1 MCLHCAHSRKSCS
14 SVILSKGPALASLY
28 LIHLLVYFIACGY
41 FPVPEP
47 PVPQDGINTYL
58 LEKVLMPAL
67 DSKDIYL
74 KDIDFTAFDVDD
86 IDKLEDYYD
95 QLYSTGRGLD
105 QFIQTVAQT
114 LPSAS
119 SVRSF
124 C

>member
-1 MCLHCAHSRKSCS
+1 MRLDLEL
-14 SVILSKGPALASLY
+14 LSIRFSQKKE
-28 LIHLLVYFIACGY
+28 
-41 FPVPEP
+41 EP
-47 PVPQDGINTYL
+47 PVPQDGLNAYL
-58 LEKVLMPAL
+58 LENILTPAL
-67 DSKDIYL
+67 DGTDIYL

-86 IDKLEDYYD
+86 IDKLEDYYN

>member
-1 MCLHCAHSRKSCS
+1 MRLDLKL
-14 SVILSKGPALASLY
+14 LSIRFSQKKE
-28 LIHLLVYFIACGY
+28 
-41 FPVPEP
+41 EP

-58 LEKVLMPAL
+58 LENILMPTL

-74 KDIDFTAFDVDD
+74 KDVDFTVFDVDD
-86 IDKLEDYYD
+86 IDKLEDYYN
-95 QLYSTGRGLD
+95 QLYNTGRRLD

-119 SVRSF
+119 SIRSF

>member
-1 MCLHCAHSRKSCS
+1 MRLDLEL
-14 SVILSKGPALASLY
+14 LSIRFSQKKE
-28 LIHLLVYFIACGY
+28 
-41 FPVPEP
+41 EP

-58 LEKVLMPAL
+58 LENILMPTL

-74 KDIDFTAFDVDD
+74 KDVDFTAFDVDD
-86 IDKLEDYYD
+86 IDKLEDYYN
-95 QLYSTGRGLD
+95 QLYNTGRRLD

>member
-1 MCLHCAHSRKSCS
+1 MRLDLEL
-14 SVILSKGPALASLY
+14 LSIRFSQKKE
-28 LIHLLVYFIACGY
+28 
-41 FPVPEP
+41 EP

-58 LEKVLMPAL
+58 LENILMPTL

-74 KDIDFTAFDVDD
+74 KDVDFTAFDVDD
-86 IDKLEDYYD
+86 IDKLEDYYN
-95 QLYSTGRGLD
+95 QLYNTGRRLD

-119 SVRSF
+119 SIRSF

>member
-1 MCLHCAHSRKSCS
+1 MRLDLEL
-14 SVILSKGPALASLY
+14 LSIRFSQKKE
-28 LIHLLVYFIACGY
+28 
-41 FPVPEP
+41 EP
-47 PVPQDGINTYL
+47 PVPQDGLNAYL
-58 LEKVLMPAL
+58 LENILTPAR

-86 IDKLEDYYD
+86 IDELEDYYN
-95 QLYSTGRGLD
+95 QLYSRGQGLD

>member
-1 MCLHCAHSRKSCS
+1 MRLDLKL
-14 SVILSKGPALASLY
+14 LSIRFSQKKE
-28 LIHLLVYFIACGY
+28 
-41 FPVPEP
+41 EP

-58 LEKVLMPAL
+58 LENILMPTL

-74 KDIDFTAFDVDD
+74 KDVDFTAFDVDD
-86 IDKLEDYYD
+86 IDKLEDYYN
-95 QLYSTGRGLD
+95 QLYNTGRRLD

>member
-1 MCLHCAHSRKSCS
+1 MRLDLEL
-14 SVILSKGPALASLY
+14 LSIRFSQKKE
-28 LIHLLVYFIACGY
+28 
-41 FPVPEP
+41 EP
-47 PVPQDGINTYL
+47 PVPQDGLNAYL
-58 LEKVLMPAL
+58 LENILTPAL

-86 IDKLEDYYD
+86 IDELEDYYN
-95 QLYSTGRGLD
+95 QLYSRGQGRD

>member
-1 MCLHCAHSRKSCS
+1 MRLDLKL
-14 SVILSKGPALASLY
+14 LSIRFSQKKE
-28 LIHLLVYFIACGY
+28 
-41 FPVPEP
+41 EP

-58 LEKVLMPAL
+58 LENILMPTL

-74 KDIDFTAFDVDD
+74 KDVDFTAFDVDD
-86 IDKLEDYYD
+86 IDKLEDYYN
-95 QLYSTGRGLD
+95 QLYNTGRRLD

-119 SVRSF
+119 SIRSF

>member
-1 MCLHCAHSRKSCS
+1 MRLDLEL
-14 SVILSKGPALASLY
+14 LSIRFSQKKE
-28 LIHLLVYFIACGY
+28 
-41 FPVPEP
+41 EP
-47 PVPQDGINTYL
+47 PVPQDGLNAYL
-58 LEKVLMPAL
+58 LENILTPAL

-86 IDKLEDYYD
+86 IDELEDYYN
-95 QLYSTGRGLD
+95 QLYSRGQGLD
-105 QFIQTVAQT
+105 QFIQTVAQI

>member
-1 MCLHCAHSRKSCS
+1 MRLDLEL
-14 SVILSKGPALASLY
+14 LSIRFSQKKE
-28 LIHLLVYFIACGY
+28 
-41 FPVPEP
+41 EP

-58 LEKVLMPAL
+58 LENILMPTL

-74 KDIDFTAFDVDD
+74 KDVDFTAFDVDD
-86 IDKLEDYYD
+86 IDKLEDYYN
-95 QLYSTGRGLD
+95 QLYSRGQGLD
-105 QFIQTVAQT
+105 QFIQTVAQI

>member
-1 MCLHCAHSRKSCS
+1 MRLDLKL
-14 SVILSKGPALASLY
+14 LSIRFSQKKE
-28 LIHLLVYFIACGY
+28 
-41 FPVPEP
+41 EP

-58 LEKVLMPAL
+58 LENILMPAL

-74 KDIDFTAFDVDD
+74 KDVDFTAFDVDD
-86 IDKLEDYYD
+86 IDKLEDYYN
-95 QLYSTGRGLD
+95 QLYNTGRGLD